1 MSFLH
6 SKHENV
12 TLQLK
17 TNIGYFH
24 LMTLAYVL
32 IFIISNASAVK
43 VGMFFG
49 CYLDTGTLYFP
60 LLYILNNIITEV
72 YGFRTLRKV
81 IWLTI
86 ACNLLFSLALYI
98 SVMLPG
104 APEVAS
110 NQNFNIV
117 FAMSPRIVL
126 ASVTSFLIGEYVNSL
141 VLSLSK
147 IKMHGRWFGVRA
159 ILSTAIGVSIEST
172 MFAFIAFYGV
182 VGAYEVMEMTIL
194 LVLVKVLYEL
204 VSLPITTRI
213 VAFLKHREGLDY
225 YDYGTKFNLL
235 PW

>member
-1 MSFLH
+1 MSALN

-24 LMTLAYVL
+24 LLTLAYAL
-32 IFIISNASAVK
+32 IFIISNTSAVK

-49 CYLDTGTLYFP
+49 RYLDTGTLYFP
-60 LLYILNNIITEV
+60 LLYILNDVITEV
-72 YGFRTLRKV
+72 YGFRTSRKV

-104 APEVAS
+104 AVEVES
-110 NQNFNIV
+110 NQSFNTV

-126 ASVTSFLIGEYVNSL
+126 ASVSAFLIGEYVNSL

-147 IKMHGRWFGVRA
+147 IKMQGRWFGARA
-159 ILSTAIGVSIEST
+159 IFSTAIGVTIEST

-182 VGAYEVMEMTIL
+182 VGAYEVMEMTVL
-194 LVLVKVLYEL
+194 LVLIKVLYEL